1 MRGRLKKLKS
11 DKKKSFLVFIIFFA
25 LLGFC
30 FYKNL
35 ESNLKGFYASRN
47 YHGSVQ
53 ITGFSWEREND
64 APDVNYVYTEK
75 INGKEISIP
84 LKKPVQF
91 KHMVMP
97 YFDQLDNPNNKGIIS
112 GLTSFYDE
120 DSRPYFPIIEK
131 ALDINP
137 ERKPLETELQDKI
150 HQASELKETTIQLK
164 ESLSDGYLSAKSIFW
179 YTVYEK
185 QSIEEKRT
193 KLAGWYGF
201 SLKDALKTGAIYVQI
216 ELPKQIDRLDSLD
229 INLPEQLKQLLQKT
243 ELPDGYYSLAI
254 KGERVGKIVQIRN
267 GKVENWI

>member
-1 MRGRLKKLKS
+1 MNS
-11 DKKKSFLVFIIFFA
+11 DKGKFFLVFVVFTVIVGIY
-25 LLGFC
+25 
-30 FYKNL
+30 FYRNL
-35 ESNLKGFYASRN
+35 ESSLKGYYSSRN
-47 YHGSVQ
+47 YHGTIQ
-53 ITGFSWEREND
+53 ITGFSLKVEND
-64 APDVNYVYTEK
+64 GLDMNYLYTEK
-75 INGKEISIP
+75 INGKKISIP
-84 LKKPVQF
+84 LGKAVRF

-120 DSRPYFPIIEK
+120 DSRPYLPIIEK
-131 ALDINP
+131 ALEVNP
-137 ERKPLETELQDKI
+137 ERKPLEKELQDKI

-179 YTVYEK
+179 YTDYEK

-201 SLKDALKTGAIYVQI
+201 PLKDALKTGAIYVQI

-243 ELPDGYYSLAI
+243 ELPDGYYSLAL

-267 GKVENWI
+267 GQVENWI